1 LLDVGSEADGIS
13 ATGGSAFGWDFAT
26 EGLRLALLVVER
38 NCGIRVERLK
48 VRL

>member
-1 LLDVGSEADGIS
+1 VEAPLLDVCSKAETI
-13 ATGGSAFGWDFAT
+13 DFAT

-48 VRL
+48 VRP